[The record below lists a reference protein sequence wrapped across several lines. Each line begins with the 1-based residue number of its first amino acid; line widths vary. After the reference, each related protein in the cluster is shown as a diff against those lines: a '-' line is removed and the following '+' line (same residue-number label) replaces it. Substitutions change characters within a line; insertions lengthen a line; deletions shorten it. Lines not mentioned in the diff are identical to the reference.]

1 MNRTYAQSFLN
12 TLFWFPILVL
22 TCLLSFNALHY
33 YTFSFDYGIL
43 PEKLVAREDKLWLV
57 CFYFHMLSGVVCL
70 FAPLLLFCR
79 KQFRIP
85 ASAHRKIGKVYIITT
100 LLIVVPT
107 GFYMSVYAKGG
118 LTSQLGFVAQGI
130 LLFIFTW
137 SAFKLVL
144 KKEYQKHAKMMVR
157 GYAVVA
163 AALTFRLYHMW
174 FYYLD
179 IPYEINYAASQWI
192 SIIGNLFIAESI
204 ITIKHYNQSKFNF

>member
-1 MNRTYAQSFLN
+1 MMQKYKSYLVN

-43 PEKLVAREDKLWLV
+43 PEKLVARQDNVWLV
-57 CFYFHMLSGVVCL
+57 CFYLHMISGVICL

-85 ASAHRKIGKVYIITT
+85 AKAHRKIGKLYIICT
-100 LLIVVPT
+100 LLVVVPT
-107 GFYMSVYAKGG
+107 GFYMSIYAKGG
-118 LTSQLGFVAQGI
+118 IVSQLGFVAQGI

-137 SAFKLVL
+137 RAFKLVL
-144 KKEYQKHAKMMVR
+144 NKHYQRHAKMMVR
-157 GYAVVA
+157 GYAVVS
-163 AALTFRLYHMW
+163 AALTFRLYHML

-179 IPYEINYAASQWI
+179 IPYEINYASSQWI
-192 SIIGNLFIAESI
+192 SIIGNLFIVEAI
-204 ITIKHYNQSKFNF
+204 ITFKYYNQSKFNF

>member
-1 MNRTYAQSFLN
+1 MNHRYQQYLIN

-22 TCLLSFNALHY
+22 TWLLSFNALHY
-33 YTFSFDYGIL
+33 YTFSFEYGIL
-43 PEKLVAREDKLWLV
+43 PEKLTARQDNVWLV
-57 CFYFHMLSGVVCL
+57 SFYLHMFFGVVCL

-85 ASAHRKIGKVYIITT
+85 ASAHRKIGKIYVICT

-107 GFYMSVYAKGG
+107 GFYMSRYAKGG
-118 LTSQLGFVAQGI
+118 VVSQLGFVAQGI

-137 SAFKLVL
+137 RAFKLVL
-144 KKEYQKHAKMMVR
+144 NKNYQAHAKMMVR
-157 GYAVVA
+157 GSAVVT
-163 AALTFRLYHMW
+163 AALTFRLYHIW

-192 SIIGNLFIAESI
+192 SIIGNLFIAEAI
-204 ITIKHYNQSKFNF
+204 ITVKHYNQSKFNF